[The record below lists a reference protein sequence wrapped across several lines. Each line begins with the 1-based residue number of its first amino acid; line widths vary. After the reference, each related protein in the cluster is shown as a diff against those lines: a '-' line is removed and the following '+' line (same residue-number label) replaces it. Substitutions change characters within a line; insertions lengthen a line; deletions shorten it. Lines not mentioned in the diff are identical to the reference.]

1 MTEELDIASYMK
13 ALTRRLKRGTLLIS
27 SFFRKNFCRCDI
39 AIISYTRSCYIYLN
53 NLTILYTTSNYCSR
67 SIPCMPG
74 QQFLKES
81 EAYKNFINRIDS
93 GATKNTKGSSLQK
106 KLDDSIRSSLL
117 TNWRYLWFIIVSYP
131 LQYNYLY

>member
-39 AIISYTRSCYIYLN
+39 AIISYTRSRYIYLN

-74 QQFLKES
+74 ES

-93 GATKNTKGSSLQK
+93 GATKNTKGSSL
-106 KLDDSIRSSLL
+106 
-117 TNWRYLWFIIVSYP
+117 
-131 LQYNYLY
+131 